1 MQGEMDTS
9 SLIWPR
15 EDFNTVQLATAS
27 FGQRFQVTPIQLITA
42 ASAVINGG
50 HLMQPYVV
58 SQVTDGE
65 GNVLQHN
72 EPNEVRQVVS
82 AQTSERCRA
91 ILEKVVDGGTGKNA
105 RVEGYRIG
113 GKTGS
118 SETLETD
125 HTIVS
130 FLGFAPA
137 DDPQVI
143 ILLAYDNPKPA
154 FPGSNTTAG
163 AGISAAAIW
172 RP

>member
-1 MQGEMDTS
+1 M
-9 SLIWPR
+9 
-15 EDFNTVQLATAS
+15 
-27 FGQRFQVTPIQLITA
+27 
-42 ASAVINGG
+42 
-50 HLMQPYVV
+50 
-58 SQVTDGE
+58 
-65 GNVLQHN
+65 
-72 EPNEVRQVVS
+72 
-82 AQTSERCRA
+82 
-91 ILEKVVDGGTGKNA
+91 DGGTGKNA

-143 ILLAYDNPKPA
+143 ILLAYHNPKPA

-163 AGISAAAIW
+163 GWYISGGNMAALMAGELLEDILGHLGVEKTYTANADVLVPNLSGLNLADATSALQKNSLTL
-172 RP
+172 RTVGDGGTVTGQDRKSVV

>member
-1 MQGEMDTS
+1 
-9 SLIWPR
+9 
-15 EDFNTVQLATAS
+15 
-27 FGQRFQVTPIQLITA
+27 
-42 ASAVINGG
+42 
-50 HLMQPYVV
+50 MQPYVV